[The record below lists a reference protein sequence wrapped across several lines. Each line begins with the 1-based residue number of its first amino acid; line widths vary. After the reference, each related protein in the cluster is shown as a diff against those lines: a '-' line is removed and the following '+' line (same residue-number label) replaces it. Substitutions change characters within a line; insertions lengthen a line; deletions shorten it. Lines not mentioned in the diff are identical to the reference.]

1 MDTNAEDR
9 SRAYATGPDFMLSKP
24 RYGHFLILSL
34 DMLFHK
40 MDTNAEDR
48 SRAYATGP
56 DFILN
61 YLFLSCRGTGPIF
74 V

>member
-1 MDTNAEDR
+1 LTVELEKFYAQSERQCPHLDTNAEV
-9 SRAYATGPDFMLSKP
+9 
-24 RYGHFLILSL
+24 
-34 DMLFHK
+34 
-40 MDTNAEDR
+40 R

>member
-1 MDTNAEDR
+1 VHQLLLRMDWNKQTKNTR
-9 SRAYATGPDFMLSKP
+9 V
-24 RYGHFLILSL
+24 LINTEEEV
-34 DMLFHK
+34 
-40 MDTNAEDR
+40 DTNAEDR

-56 DFILN
+56 DFILI

>member
-1 MDTNAEDR
+1 M
-9 SRAYATGPDFMLSKP
+9 K
-24 RYGHFLILSL
+24 SL
-34 DMLFHK
+34 DFWLDEFQIKVILALIVMIVKLQKMK